1 MTRQTTSKRMI
12 KHPTE
17 IYKNNEK
24 NNRMYNV
31 YRRGLKVDWRVSFR
45 IQICNSLKLKKG
57 NTHFW
62 NKFFRKIK
70 VSTIS
75 RLYKTKPNV

>member
-1 MTRQTTSKRMI
+1 MI

-31 YRRGLKVDWRVSFR
+31 YRRGLKVD
-45 IQICNSLKLKKG
+45 
-57 NTHFW
+57 
-62 NKFFRKIK
+62 
-70 VSTIS
+70 
-75 RLYKTKPNV
+75 